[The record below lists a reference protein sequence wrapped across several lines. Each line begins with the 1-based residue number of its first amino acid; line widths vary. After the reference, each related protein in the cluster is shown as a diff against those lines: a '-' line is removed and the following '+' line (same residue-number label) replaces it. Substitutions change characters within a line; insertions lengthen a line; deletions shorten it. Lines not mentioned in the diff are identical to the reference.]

1 MRARDAAS
9 CGSHEKTLTEVSY
22 ESYAFE
28 AEKNLYVTPPPLVQG
43 VCTTVCV

>member
-9 CGSHEKTLTEVSY
+9 GSHEKTLTEV
-22 ESYAFE
+22 SYAFE
-28 AEKNLYVTPPPLVQG
+28 AEKNLYVTPPPPLVQG